1 MSKNK
6 QLEYLKALLLG
17 QLTIEAI
24 EDLQN
29 TNTYRHNLKNQ
40 GNKFVSMLDD
50 YVKKDYD
57 IVFKNNEVLTNNVMN
72 RINAITEKLCKAS
85 VDDLVLMDSL
95 IDKYNENKEW
105 FFENLPTEFK
115 DLK

>member
-57 IVFKNNEVLTNNVMN
+57 IVFKNNEVLTNNVMS
-72 RINAITEKLCKAS
+72 RINAIVEKLCKAS

-95 IDKYNENKEW
+95 IDKYKENKEW
-105 FFENLPTEFK
+105 FFENLPTEFQ